1 MSSIYIIPRAASN
14 NVMSLNVTVGLHH
27 DDAPAIQA
35 PLKPTLHP
43 AKLNPLAPEFHVAD
57 TQPNIQ
63 FCDILQKQNRL
74 TRLLVEQQQQ
84 RLLSSLTLT
93 KFTCDPLEYSTL
105 RSFESQVEARLSEN
119 DVRLQGEPKELNGI
133 SSPG

>member
-1 MSSIYIIPRAASN
+1 M
-14 NVMSLNVTVGLHH
+14 
-27 DDAPAIQA
+27 
-35 PLKPTLHP
+35 
-43 AKLNPLAPEFHVAD
+43 
-57 TQPNIQ
+57 
-63 FCDILQKQNRL
+63 
-74 TRLLVEQQQQ
+74 EQQQQ

-93 KFTCDPLEYSTL
+93 KFTGDPLEYSTL